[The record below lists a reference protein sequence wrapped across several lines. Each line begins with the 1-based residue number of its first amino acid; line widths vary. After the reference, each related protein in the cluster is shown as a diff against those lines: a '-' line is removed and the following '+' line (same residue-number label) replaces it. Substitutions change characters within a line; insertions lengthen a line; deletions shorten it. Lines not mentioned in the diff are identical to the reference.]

1 MASKRDMEPPEVV
14 PNQTLCDFTNNMA
27 MSMTKRTNAQSF
39 PAVIIIIAPE
49 SCFKSLNLRPR
60 ASGSPGQSVR
70 VNDRGAS
77 VGASQVHLPY
87 KEGAP
92 TSVKCGGPTVSSV
105 GRA

>member
-1 MASKRDMEPPEVV
+1 MKLRRSGLSRA
-14 PNQTLCDFTNNMA
+14 A
-27 MSMTKRTNAQSF
+27 
-39 PAVIIIIAPE
+39 
-49 SCFKSLNLRPR
+49 LNS
-60 ASGSPGQSVR
+60 ATMVVR

-87 KEGAP
+87 EEGAP